1 MFLAYLCLFM
11 LKIKRTEIGKPFI
24 IYWESD
30 DVFCRVPFTSYSMM
44 TVVWRRSLIFSTC
57 QLLSIKIHVVQI
69 IRLIVQPL
77 NFLKLIT
84 LIKFMKGIFMYFNCH
99 NQHYF
104 LFSNNTMGK
113 PELKH
118 TFFSCTVSLSFLVTE
133 NKLCCYSRFF
143 FHWKIVYGCSVVE
156 SALFQ
161 MLSLL

>member
-11 LKIKRTEIGKPFI
+11 LKIKQTEIGKPFI

-30 DVFCRVPFTSYSMM
+30 DVFCSPFYLLPFYSMM

-84 LIKFMKGIFMYFNCH
+84 LIKFWKGFLCTSTVTINIIS
-99 NQHYF
+99 YF
-104 LFSNNTMGK
+104 LTIQWVNLNLNTHFSA
-113 PELKH
+113 
-118 TFFSCTVSLSFLVTE
+118 V
-133 NKLCCYSRFF
+133 
-143 FHWKIVYGCSVVE
+143 
-156 SALFQ
+156 
-161 MLSLL
+161 LSL

>member
-1 MFLAYLCLFM
+1 MRGLYMFLAYLCLFM

-84 LIKFMKGIFMYFNCH
+84 LIKFWKGFLCTSTVTINIIS
-99 NQHYF
+99 YF
-104 LFSNNTMGK
+104 LTIQWVNLNLNTHFSA
-113 PELKH
+113 
-118 TFFSCTVSLSFLVTE
+118 V
-133 NKLCCYSRFF
+133 
-143 FHWKIVYGCSVVE
+143 
-156 SALFQ
+156 
-161 MLSLL
+161 LSL

>member
-1 MFLAYLCLFM
+1 MRPPEGLHVRYLTYLCLFM
-11 LKIKRTEIGKPFI
+11 LKWTEIGKPFI

-84 LIKFMKGIFMYFNCH
+84 LIKFWKGFLCTSTVTINIIS
-99 NQHYF
+99 YF
-104 LFSNNTMGK
+104 LTIQWVNLNLNTHFSA
-113 PELKH
+113 
-118 TFFSCTVSLSFLVTE
+118 V
-133 NKLCCYSRFF
+133 
-143 FHWKIVYGCSVVE
+143 
-156 SALFQ
+156 
-161 MLSLL
+161 LSL

>member
-1 MFLAYLCLFM
+1 
-11 LKIKRTEIGKPFI
+11 
-24 IYWESD
+24 
-30 DVFCRVPFTSYSMM
+30 MM

-118 TFFSCTVSLSFLVTE
+118 RFFSCTVSLSFLVTE

-143 FHWKIVYGCSVVE
+143 FHWKIVYGCSIVE

>member
-30 DVFCRVPFTSYSMM
+30 DVFCRVPFTFYPFIIYSMM

-84 LIKFMKGIFMYFNCH
+84 LIKFWKGFLCTSTVTINIIS
-99 NQHYF
+99 YF
-104 LFSNNTMGK
+104 LTIQWVNLNLNTHFSA
-113 PELKH
+113 
-118 TFFSCTVSLSFLVTE
+118 V
-133 NKLCCYSRFF
+133 
-143 FHWKIVYGCSVVE
+143 
-156 SALFQ
+156 
-161 MLSLL
+161 LSL